1 METRKVQLSGGTT
14 YTISLPKSW
23 AQEQG
28 IESGSLVSIH
38 PNGDGSLLVDVLS
51 DPDADERAAVID
63 ISLTDTD
70 ALKQQLSAL
79 YTVGYDAVTLRDRN
93 GHSIDRQQTV
103 ESAIDGLSGFELME
117 ATETR
122 IQLRNLIDAT
132 NINVQ
137 KSAIRMRLVVL
148 SMHTD
153 AITAIADNDTELARR
168 VVTRDSEADK
178 LFAMVTRHFRRSLL
192 DLREVEKLNHS
203 RERLFEY
210 YYVCR
215 QFERVADHA
224 VKMAR
229 FVDDT
234 EMSIPEALITRL
246 DNCGE
251 QARSILERGADV
263 VLSAGD
269 IEMAHDVLAERDQ
282 LVETIDDIDRELYNH
297 DQPEVAYV
305 TGLLL
310 DSIRRT
316 AEYGAN
322 VATIG
327 IQQTLRT
334 DVEAPAQP
342 PSE

>member
-23 AQEQG
+23 AEEQG

-38 PNGDGSLLVDVLS
+38 PNGDGSLLVDVLNE
-51 DPDADERAAVID
+51 AETDERSAVID
-63 ISLTDTD
+63 ISVTDSD
-70 ALKQQLSAL
+70 ALQQQLTAL
-79 YTVGYDAVTLRDRN
+79 YTVGYDAVTLQDRN

-103 ESAIDGLSGFELME
+103 ESAIDGLSGFELLE

-132 NINVQ
+132 NIDVQ

-153 AITAIADNDTELARR
+153 ALTAIADDDAELARR
-168 VVTRDSEADK
+168 VITRDSEVDK

-224 VKMAR
+224 VKMAQ
-229 FVDDT
+229 FVIEDDT
-234 EMSIPEALITRL
+234 TIPAQLSQRL
-246 DNCGE
+246 SEYGE
-251 QARSILERGADV
+251 TARSVLNMSADV
-263 VLSAGD
+263 VLTDGD
-269 IEMAHDVLAERDQ
+269 IEMAHRSLSERDE
-282 LVETIDDIDRELYNH
+282 LVAALDSEDKNMYGH
-297 DQPEVAYV
+297 DEPDVAY
-305 TGLLL
+305 TMGLLL
-310 DSIRRT
+310 DSIRRS

-322 VATIG
+322 IATIG
-327 IQQTLRT
+327 TQQVLRR
-334 DVEAPAQP
+334 EGC
-342 PSE
+342 ER

>member
-28 IESGSLVSIH
+28 IEAGSLVSIH

-51 DPDADERAAVID
+51 DAESDERTAIID
-63 ISLTDTD
+63 ISMTDDD
-70 ALKQQLSAL
+70 ALQHQLNAL
-79 YTVGYDAVTLRDRN
+79 YTVGYDAITLRDRN

-103 ESAIDGLSGFELME
+103 ESAIDGLSGFELLE
-117 ATETR
+117 ATDTR

-153 AITAIADNDTELARR
+153 AITAIENDNPELARR
-168 VVTRDSEADK
+168 VVARDSEADK

-192 DLREVEKLNHS
+192 DLREVEKLDHS

-229 FVDDT
+229 FVEDT
-234 EMSIPEALITRL
+234 DVVIPAQFVDTL
-246 DNCGE
+246 DRCGKR
-251 QARSILERGADV
+251 ARSIIERGATV
-263 VLSAGD
+263 VLSEGD
-269 IEMAHDVLAERDQ
+269 IEMAHDVLGERDQ
-282 LVETIDDIDRELYNH
+282 LIKTIDAADRELYTH
-297 DQPEVAYV
+297 DNPEVAHV

-322 VATIG
+322 VAQIG
-327 IQQTLRT
+327 IQQSLRT
-334 DVEAPAQP
+334 DPPASP
-342 PSE
+342 V